1 MTPGARISAAI
12 EILDAMAEG
21 TPAEQAMTRWARS
34 SRFAGSKDRAAVR
47 DHVFDVLRQRR
58 QVAHMGHG
66 ETGRGLMIGLLRV
79 QGIDPVPL
87 FNGEGHAPRPLAEAE
102 LEVPL
107 PPTDEATAWNLPD
120 WIIPEFKAS
129 LGDRADLTAKALQ
142 TRAPVTLRVNVARV
156 NVIAAMEKLSQEG
169 IETRANPLAPT
180 ALTVIAGERKIRN
193 SFSYSEGDIE
203 LQDAS
208 SQAVVAAMPHGA
220 RVLDYCAGGGG
231 KALAIAMDYDTAV
244 FAHDIDPARMRD
256 LPARATRAGA
266 TVHQLD
272 AENMT
277 AQTQFDVVLCDAP
290 CSGSGAWRR
299 SAEGKWTLS
308 EQRLK
313 GLTQIQDD
321 ILDKAAKLT
330 ANKGTLVYATC
341 SVFAA
346 ENERRITAFLT
357 RHPEWA
363 QVYSKRFD
371 VDENGDGFFTA
382 HLMRV

>member
-1 MTPGARISAAI
+1 
-12 EILDAMAEG
+12 
-21 TPAEQAMTRWARS
+21 
-34 SRFAGSKDRAAVR
+34 
-47 DHVFDVLRQRR
+47 
-58 QVAHMGHG
+58 
-66 ETGRGLMIGLLRV
+66 
-79 QGIDPVPL
+79 
-87 FNGEGHAPRPLAEAE
+87 
-102 LEVPL
+102 
-107 PPTDEATAWNLPD
+107 
-120 WIIPEFKAS
+120 
-129 LGDRADLTAKALQ
+129 
-142 TRAPVTLRVNVARV
+142 
-156 NVIAAMEKLSQEG
+156 MEKLSQEG
-169 IETRANPLAPT
+169 IETRTNPLAPT

-193 SFSYSEGDIE
+193 SSSYLEGDIE

-208 SQAVVAAMPHGA
+208 SQAVVAAIPHGA

-231 KALAIAMDYDTAV
+231 KALAIAMDSDTAV

-256 LPARATRAGA
+256 LPARATRAGV
-266 TVHQLD
+266 TVHHLD

-277 AQTQFDVVLCDAP
+277 AQTPFDVVLCDAP

-330 ANKGTLVYATC
+330 ANMGTLVYATC
-341 SVFAA
+341 SVFSA

-371 VDENGDGFFTA
+371 IDENGDGFFTS